1 VILGAGC
8 EYDAAALE
16 AIALMPLLETVQFGN
31 CRKPTADEVAV
42 LSESL
47 TLRTIAF
54 EHRGEPVYFDELA
67 TPASR
72 QIPMSL
78 TGKVVYDAEDAVRER
93 PQNLIL
99 ANFDEKLWPAILA
112 APEAITNIRP
122 RDDWH
127 NHGRLRQQLEVRQR
141 ERDKAS
147 EANEAAT
154 QTRR

>member
-1 VILGAGC
+1 
-8 EYDAAALE
+8 
-16 AIALMPLLETVQFGN
+16 
-31 CRKPTADEVAV
+31 
-42 LSESL
+42 
-47 TLRTIAF
+47 
-54 EHRGEPVYFDELA
+54 
-67 TPASR
+67 
-72 QIPMSL
+72 
-78 TGKVVYDAEDAVRER
+78 VVYDAEDAVRER

-112 APEAITNIRP
+112 APETIMNVRH